1 MTRQVHNQQGRI
13 LTSLQMV
20 LFISALLI
28 FVFTVVYRMVK
39 SESFINAVAALVE
52 SLLIVFFFIFLGIL
66 LAYLLYFIYQRFHL
80 GSRRQQTYNMFDLS
94 FGHKEP
100 ADKSESKAV
109 EFGPDDEIE
118 SSPDSA

>member
-1 MTRQVHNQQGRI
+1 MTWQAHNQQGRV
-13 LTSLQMV
+13 LNPWKTV
-20 LFISALLI
+20 LFVSALLM

-39 SESFINAVAALVE
+39 SASFSNAVAALVE

-66 LAYLLYFIYQRFHL
+66 LAYLLYFIYQRFHQ
-80 GSRRQQTYNMFDLS
+80 GSGRRQAYNMFDS
-94 FGHKEP
+94 SSGHKEP
-100 ADKSESKAV
+100 AGKPDPETV